1 LKEIKDLIKSGVS
14 IIDVRSAEEFRE
26 DHISTSI
33 NIPINEV
40 VNRIDEFKSI
50 EQPFLVCSLS
60 GRRSQQVTE
69 YLQSMNIK
77 CFNANGLKQLKNLMT
92 D

>member
-1 LKEIKDLIKSGVS
+1 MKEIKGLIKSGVS

-40 VNRIDEFKSI
+40 VYRIDEFKSI
-50 EQPFLVCSLS
+50 EQPFLVYSLS